1 MKLKEISK
9 KKEDGFNISIVR
21 IKRSAV
27 LTAILFI
34 LFLFIDPPV
43 TILGWMLSLGIA
55 VFLVYIILQI
65 YLLSRTWNNVYD

>member
-1 MKLKEISK
+1 MKLKAISK